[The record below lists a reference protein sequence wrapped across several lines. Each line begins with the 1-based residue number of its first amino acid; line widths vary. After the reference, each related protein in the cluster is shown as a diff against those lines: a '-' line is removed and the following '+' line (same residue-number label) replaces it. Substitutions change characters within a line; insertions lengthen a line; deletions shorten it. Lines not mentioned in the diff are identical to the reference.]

1 MELNKYQLLY
11 IQTVYDYF
19 RENLQWPTYRQVQ
32 KKILPTHRDFRVVKV
47 AESIED
53 NPARHFYQNLDT
65 QAAITLKEIHHL
77 PEAKQDL
84 ADLLKL
90 INHSVEKYLTED
102 KEEVRVTSEE
112 VSQNLHFDEA
122 TIRKMFQLL
131 GLTTGISGSSSNS
144 LDYKTWSIGV
154 SDSAIDYQ
162 DLKSIDDYF
171 ERRDE
176 LTKAYQASSS
186 SRTAVSM
193 ISQYNAPP
201 SYVMKKQIAS
211 EVINAISDPKI
222 KQICEELNNTPAQNV
237 LSLAQGLGEALQW
250 TLWYRAQQFGTSM
263 TVSNMKL
270 SRLLE
275 DAINHPYYSSNAAIK
290 FLKDFK
296 YGFLKTGYDM
306 VRHDPAYI
314 PDIVVLNPAIDALEH
329 VLKETFPI

>member
-1 MELNKYQLLY
+1 M
-11 IQTVYDYF
+11 
-19 RENLQWPTYRQVQ
+19 
-32 KKILPTHRDFRVVKV
+32 
-47 AESIED
+47 
-53 NPARHFYQNLDT
+53 
-65 QAAITLKEIHHL
+65 
-77 PEAKQDL
+77 
-84 ADLLKL
+84 
-90 INHSVEKYLTED
+90 
-102 KEEVRVTSEE
+102 RVTSEE

-131 GLTTGISGSSSNS
+131 GLTTGIIGSSSNS
-144 LDYKTWSIGV
+144 LDYKTWYFGV

-176 LTKAYQASSS
+176 IIKSYQANRSSQS
-186 SRTAVSM
+186 ADAL
-193 ISQYNAPP
+193 ISQYYDTSAF
-201 SYVMKKQIAS
+201 VMKKRIAL

-222 KQICEELNNTPAQNV
+222 KQICMELNDTPAQNV
-237 LSLAQGLGEALQW
+237 LSLAQSLGEALQW

-275 DAINHPYYSSNAAIK
+275 DAINHPYYSGNAAIK